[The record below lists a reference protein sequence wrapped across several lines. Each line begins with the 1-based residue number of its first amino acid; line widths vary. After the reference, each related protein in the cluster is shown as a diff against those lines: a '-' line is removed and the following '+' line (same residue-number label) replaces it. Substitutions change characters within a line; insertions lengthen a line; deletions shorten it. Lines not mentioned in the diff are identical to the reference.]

1 MSQLVTKV
9 EVASYRYLL
18 SNNKGSIY
26 SLLATDIGGIVILVL
41 TKTVR

>member
-26 SLLATDIGGIVILVL
+26 SLLATLEE
-41 TKTVR
+41 